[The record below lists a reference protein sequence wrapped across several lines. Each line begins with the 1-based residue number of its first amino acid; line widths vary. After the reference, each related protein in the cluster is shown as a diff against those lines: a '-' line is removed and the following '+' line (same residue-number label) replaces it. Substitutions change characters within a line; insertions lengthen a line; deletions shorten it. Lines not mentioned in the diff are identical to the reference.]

1 MYVKVSVEKTWNLLE
16 LRDRTFS
23 KLRKNMKVYRS

>member
-1 MYVKVSVEKTWNLLE
+1 MYVKVSVERTWIFLE

-23 KLRKNMKVYRS
+23 KLRKNMRVCRS